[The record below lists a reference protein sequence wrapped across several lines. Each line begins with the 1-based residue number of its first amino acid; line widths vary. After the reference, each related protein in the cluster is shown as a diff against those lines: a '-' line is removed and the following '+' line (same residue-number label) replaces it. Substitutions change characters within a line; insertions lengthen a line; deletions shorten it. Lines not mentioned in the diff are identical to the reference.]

1 MATCVKL
8 ECVKTVKNKN
18 VANISRHL
26 GSERRD
32 FFRKPPAFHRLLF
45 MPPFAGDIGARAGSL
60 KWTAQIPRKAYRC
73 ALRGDL
79 KNCFLA
85 LNVGDQELEELFLMS
100 SQNTNSESSSV
111 SSRMQKTAQKR

>member
-1 MATCVKL
+1 MFFYHPC
-8 ECVKTVKNKN
+8 C
-18 VANISRHL
+18 
-26 GSERRD
+26 ERGARGRI
-32 FFRKPPAFHRLLF
+32 FFRKPPAVHRPLF

-60 KWTAQIPRKAYRC
+60 KWTAQIPRKAYRW

-100 SQNTNSESSSV
+100 SQNTNSESSSI